1 MAISNIP
8 NMADGKYFRK
18 IYVQGNGSA
27 DVQIGNEKAYLIT
40 MVTSDNESGRAIVIM
55 RRGSNISLLEVA
67 KGSYQSYFTET
78 LSNNVWHIECRYYT
92 MVSIIEF

>member
-1 MAISNIP
+1 
-8 NMADGKYFRK
+8 MADGKYFRK